1 MITLTL
7 KQHVDKTL
15 KFAINPLVETK
26 TLLSLLGVKR
36 SNEKITSQNTIIELF
51 DSKHTLTL
59 FGATKP
65 KMNEIYS
72 FDVTQLAT
80 KYVFSLDVLPNTYV
94 ITGRPV

>member
-1 MITLTL
+1 MLTLNL

-26 TLLSLLGVKR
+26 TLLSLLGIKR

-51 DSKHTLTL
+51 DSKHTIAL
-59 FGATKP
+59 FGTNKP
-65 KMNEIYS
+65 KMNNNYS
-72 FDVTQLAT
+72 FDVSQLTT
-80 KYVFSLDVLPNTYV
+80 KYVFSLDVWNNTYV